1 MLSAEVSELD
11 LDNFEGQLTQLVA
24 LSDIR
29 WKTYQ
34 AILADMGDHRAT
46 RTAYDQGILTVKAPS
61 KLHEILTVKAPS
73 KLHEIVN
80 RLLARIATTL
90 TEEMGL
96 EVINVG
102 STTLERDDLEKG
114 AEPDTGFYIQNA
126 HRLEGL
132 DPKIPRDLPPDLVIE
147 VDITSPST
155 QRMVIYQALGVP
167 EVWRYTKRQGL
178 EIYQLQTGGY
188 AQNEASVALP
198 RLTATQLNVFLQQR
212 QTQSENQVIRSVR
225 SWIRD
230 TI

>member
-1 MLSAEVSELD
+1 MVMLSTHISELD
-11 LDNFEGQLTQLVA
+11 LDNFDGQLTQMVVLPNI
-24 LSDIR
+24 S
-29 WKTYQ
+29 WKTYR
-34 AILADMGDHRAT
+34 AMLADMGDHRAA
-46 RTAYDQGILTVKAPS
+46 RAAYNQGVLS
-61 KLHEILTVKAPS
+61 LKAPS

-126 HRLEGL
+126 HKLEGL
-132 DPKIPRDLPPDLVIE
+132 DPKIPKDLPPDLVIE

-155 QRMVIYQALGVP
+155 QRMTIYQALGVP

-178 EIYQLQTGGY
+178 EIYQLQADGY
-188 AQNEASVALP
+188 SQSETSVALP
-198 RLTATQLNVFLQQR
+198 RLTAARLNEFLQQR

-225 SWIRD
+225 SWIQEF
-230 TI
+230 

>member
-1 MLSAEVSELD
+1 MVMLSAEVSELD
-11 LDNFEGQLTQLVA
+11 LDDFDGQLTQMVV
-24 LSDIR
+24 LSNIS
-29 WKTYQ
+29 WPTYQ
-34 AILADMGDHRAT
+34 AMLADMGDHRAT
-46 RTAYDQGILTVKAPS
+46 RAAYNQGVLTLKV
-61 KLHEILTVKAPS
+61 PS

-80 RLLARIATTL
+80 RLLARIAATL

-96 EVINVG
+96 EVINIG

-132 DPKIPRDLPPDLVIE
+132 DPKIPKDLPPDLVIE

-155 QRMVIYQALGVP
+155 QRMNIYQALGVL

-178 EIYQLQTGGY
+178 QIYQLQASSY
-188 AQNEASVALP
+188 AQSEASDALP
-198 RLTATQLNVFLQQR
+198 WLTATQLNVFWQQR

-225 SWIRD
+225 KWIQETR
-230 TI
+230 